1 MNSFYETLVQD
12 GMLTLTGPCR
22 GLVLS
27 DEIIFEMD
35 LKIKHDGYIE
45 DFSRG
50 LISFERARLPA
61 DEQQTMTLG
70 LNSWLSRVELTCAH
84 VVHPVEATIAIS
96 ILKGPC
102 NLSRVAAWNA
112 GNREDRIILYD
123 SEADGTQTVSDTQT
137 VSGTQ
142 TVSSNGGGPVPL
154 SRCLVAV
161 PVDAQLVLHLVDD
174 SAKQVFVTLG
184 QSDDQLVCKMGLGEV
199 QVKVEWTCI
208 LKRRRYKLNVLG
220 DECML
225 LH

>member
-1 MNSFYETLVQD
+1 M
-12 GMLTLTGPCR
+12 
-22 GLVLS
+22 
-27 DEIIFEMD
+27 
-35 LKIKHDGYIE
+35 
-45 DFSRG
+45 
-50 LISFERARLPA
+50 
-61 DEQQTMTLG
+61 
-70 LNSWLSRVELTCAH
+70 TCAH
-84 VVHPVEATIAIS
+84 VVHPMEATIAIS